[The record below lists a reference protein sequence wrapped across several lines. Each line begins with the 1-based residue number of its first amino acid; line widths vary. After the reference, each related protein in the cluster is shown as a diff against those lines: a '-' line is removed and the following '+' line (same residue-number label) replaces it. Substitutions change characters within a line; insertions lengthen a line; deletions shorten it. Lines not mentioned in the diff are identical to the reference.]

1 MLLIKFI
8 YFTMGNDYHFLLE
21 FLIHL
26 RTMLVVLIQA
36 ISTELAT
43 ARWRSIENYKK
54 KTRHLDRERKVGRK
68 RRLLVPRAPRKKK
81 IEGIDIYDRT
91 GIEKSTFKEIFCAI
105 RQDLENPRTGMR
117 KVRVTLSSESRLLM
131 VLQWLREYP
140 NFKVLAQMY
149 FVSRFYAQ
157 REIRHIIP
165 ILFVKLNYI
174 GWPAQYNINSLGVH
188 AVIDCSA
195 HPRLRVHP
203 GSADYYRGDK
213 RRNMEVSQVVCGLQG
228 EIYDIVIGKG
238 HNNDQAMFNISG
250 LRMHIELNDFI
261 LLADRGYSHHL
272 IITPAKPEWSE
283 LASHDRVIVE
293 NVFGEAKQFSATSA
307 VF

>member
-1 MLLIKFI
+1 
-8 YFTMGNDYHFLLE
+8 
-21 FLIHL
+21 
-26 RTMLVVLIQA
+26 
-36 ISTELAT
+36 
-43 ARWRSIENYKK
+43 
-54 KTRHLDRERKVGRK
+54 
-68 RRLLVPRAPRKKK
+68 
-81 IEGIDIYDRT
+81 
-91 GIEKSTFKEIFCAI
+91 
-105 RQDLENPRTGMR
+105 
-117 KVRVTLSSESRLLM
+117 RVTLSSESRLLM

-157 REIRHIIP
+157 HEICHIIP

-174 GWPAQYNINSLGVH
+174 GWPAQYDINSLGVH

-307 VF
+307 VFRQSPELQALVLTVCFEIVAERHRNNEFRISPVINTSF